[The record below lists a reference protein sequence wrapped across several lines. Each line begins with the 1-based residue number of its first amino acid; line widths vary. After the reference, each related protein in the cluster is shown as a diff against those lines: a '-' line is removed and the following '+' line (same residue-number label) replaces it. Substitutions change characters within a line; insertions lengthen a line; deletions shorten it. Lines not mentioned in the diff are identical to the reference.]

1 MDKMLDQALRAVNES
16 YRLIRIG
23 KKQLRN
29 NSNSSSEGGGGGS
42 GRGMGSGSHSPLPG
56 GSEKYL
62 RLMNCVLDLHKSL
75 LDLIDTH
82 DDSTPADLADGE
94 VSCDDIAIDRLDCE
108 VTELAEK
115 LAV

>member
-29 NSNSSSEGGGGGS
+29 NSGSDHTSDRGGS
-42 GRGMGSGSHSPLPG
+42 TGMGGVGSLPG
-56 GSEKYL
+56 GNEKYL

-75 LDLIDTH
+75 LDLIDTQ
-82 DDSTPADLADGE
+82 DESQVPADLADGE
-94 VSCDDIAIDRLDCE
+94 VSQHYSYS
-108 VTELAEK
+108 
-115 LAV
+115 

>member
-29 NSNSSSEGGGGGS
+29 NSNSSSEGGGGG
-42 GRGMGSGSHSPLPG
+42 GGMESGSHSPLPG

-94 VSCDDIAIDRLDCE
+94 VSCDDIAIDRLD
-108 VTELAEK
+108 LK
-115 LAV
+115 